1 MKSYNSSKNKKSS
14 ASSSKKPASSTAGNK
29 KTGQGSSDLS
39 FNDTLPLVNSAIDIG
54 NNIAILLTEKERT
67 KQVAMEC
74 QRDIVDSNNK
84 VEIARLEMEGRR
96 NQRIA
101 ESEKDQ
107 RAHDREMRKIDQEDR
122 LLDKYLDDRDAI
134 IADWRA
140 GKISDE
146 QYHMLMDRIEKGI
159 D

>member
-54 NNIAILLTEKERT
+54 NNIASLLTEKERT

>member
-1 MKSYNSSKNKKSS
+1 
-14 ASSSKKPASSTAGNK
+14 
-29 KTGQGSSDLS
+29 
-39 FNDTLPLVNSAIDIG
+39 
-54 NNIAILLTEKERT
+54 
-67 KQVAMEC
+67 MEC